1 MAKWKRWMGLASNAE
16 DRLDRLKH
24 RLARRLGR
32 IGPVQIVPYRGFGS
46 ERGWYLKGRVL
57 EDKGLKPAT
66 QQATVWQ
73 NLREMYKRF
82 ETDEIPGVRVRAR
95 LGELEQVVTTDG
107 EGYFEVRFQP
117 TSPLLPDRVWYEI
130 DLELLDEVVPGQG
143 VVKARGQVLI
153 PPLTSQFGIISDV
166 DDTVLQSSATSK
178 FRMLRLTLLRNART
192 RLPFEGVAAFY
203 RALQRGNTGADG
215 NPLFYVSSSSW
226 NLYDF
231 LVEFCAVN
239 GIPEGPLL
247 LRDIGFD
254 RENLFRSS
262 HQSHKMAQIE
272 AILIAYPSLPFLLIG
287 DSGQHD
293 PEIYR
298 KVVEDFPG
306 RIRTIY
312 IREVTTELR
321 REQVHALD
329 QALQGTGVQMLLVK
343 DTVEAAAHAI
353 GHGYIHPDAMTEI
366 RVEKKADE
374 GIATDADGKLKK

>member
-1 MAKWKRWMGLASNAE
+1 MGKWKRRWMGLAHNAE
-16 DRLDRLKH
+16 NRLDRLKY
-24 RLARRLGR
+24 RLAQRLGR
-32 IGPVQIVPYRGFGS
+32 IGPVHIVPYQGFGG

-66 QQATVWQ
+66 HQATVWQ

-82 ETDEIPGVRVRAR
+82 ETDEIPGVRVRLR
-95 LGELEQVVTTDG
+95 FGEFEQVVTTDG
-107 EGYFEVRFQP
+107 EGYFEARFQP
-117 TSPLLPDRVWYEI
+117 TAILPDRVWYEV

-143 VVKARGQVLI
+143 VVKAQGQVLI
-153 PPLTSQFGIISDV
+153 PPPTSQFGVISDV
-166 DDTVLQSSATSK
+166 DDTVLQSSATNR

-203 RALQRGNTGADG
+203 QALQRGGSGADE

-231 LVEFCAVN
+231 LVEFFEVN
-239 GIPEGPLL
+239 DIPKGPLL

-262 HQSHKMAQIE
+262 HQNHKMAQIG
-272 AILIAYPSLPFLLIG
+272 AVLTAYPTLPFLLIG

-293 PEIYR
+293 PEIYW

-312 IREVTTELR
+312 IREVTTEHR
-321 REQVHALD
+321 RQQVHALD
-329 QALQGTGVQMLLVK
+329 RALQGTGVQMLLVK

-353 GHGYIHPDAMTEI
+353 GHGYIHPDAMTKI
-366 RVEKKADE
+366 RLEKKADE
-374 GIATDADGKLKK
+374 GVATDANGKLKQ